1 MPLENKKRKILFP
14 FWDRFNQTLG
24 KYIPAENK
32 IRKNKYFKDFLLNT
46 KQVFSG
52 LNLEKFS
59 EEYGRQ
65 NPRLTVWTCARWTNS
80 SKLQIPEVKAF
91 RLKGKARLSWNT
103 TVLEFAEAVVCRWFS
118 KNVFLKISQY
128 SQKNNCVG
136 VSF

>member
-52 LNLEKFS
+52 LNLKNFS
-59 EEYGRQ
+59 EEYGR
-65 NPRLTVWTCARWTNS
+65 
-80 SKLQIPEVKAF
+80 
-91 RLKGKARLSWNT
+91 
-103 TVLEFAEAVVCRWFS
+103 
-118 KNVFLKISQY
+118 
-128 SQKNNCVG
+128 
-136 VSF
+136 